1 MSERDIDT
9 LLRAAVERSH
19 NTIDPDPGAV
29 LSTMSPRLAR
39 ARLVH
44 RIQVGTGLCATLLV
58 VGLGIMSM
66 RPEGTNNNGFAS
78 PGPTDDTAI
87 DDTATDDTAI
97 DDTVEDNIEPD
108 VGQATAQEATAT
120 AEATATPK
128 PTDDDDP
135 TPSATSSSSGTSS
148 DTLTESTDA
157 GNITVTYTSAGMNI
171 DPTLALESGWEHTYK
186 KRTPELI
193 ELKLTKG
200 DESIE
205 VKIEFKDGKPK
216 FDIEDDGDEP
226 DSD

>member
-78 PGPTDDTAI
+78 PGPTVDEATVDEGT
-87 DDTATDDTAI
+87 DDTAT
-97 DDTVEDNIEPD
+97 DNIEPD

-120 AEATATPK
+120 AAATATAK

-171 DPTLALESGWEHTYK
+171 GPTLALESGWEHTYK